1 MEALSRALYAKPSED
16 NTKCNKRPTIPMRR
30 GLSQPNSRGRPSRR
44 SRTAFRGTI
53 LTVVGLGVFLFA
65 FFAREAAAQ
74 LGNFGLQ
81 YVTEIGLPQEDVR
94 VIVARIIRNL
104 FGLLGLVAVAIILYG
119 GFVWMTSGGD
129 ESKITQAKD
138 IIKNAA
144 IGLAIMVLAVSIT
157 QFVISQLI
165 AAGTGGGLFGRP
177 TPPPAFTVALSGAL
191 GAGPIESH
199 FPPRNAPPPDI
210 PRNTNIVVTFKLP
223 IDPASV
229 IEDTN
234 GSGVFGDEGDRVNAA
249 AVKIIPT
256 DAIAPGGI
264 ADTQTGFVSD
274 VAARITSDQ
283 RTLVFDPAGLL
294 GSPSAMVEYVVRLE
308 GGAQG
313 VLDTNGESV
322 FPPGISGG
330 AGYEWR
336 FEVSTFVD
344 LTPPQVEDILPRPC
358 ANGGC
363 PRNTLVQVN
372 FNEPVDPTSVS
383 GVAAI
388 AGGGTTGSD
397 LAPNSF
403 RNITVRAGDPPQF
416 VAGEFRIVN
425 QYRTV
430 EFVTADLCG
439 RNSCGGDVFCLPG
452 GSDLAV
458 TVKAATVGPEPPTS
472 AFPYDG
478 VVDMAANS
486 LDGNRDSVAS
496 GPGGAPY
503 NLESPNSATQGDDVT
518 RNFHTS
524 NLIDLNPPTILS
536 VDPELNEGDVPLDTP
551 VAITWSKLMSFGAL
565 SNATVGLSAVPAAP
579 GGEFWYGVWNLN
591 IDATDSPATSSPP
604 VRSRSEV
611 RHAPFFPSLCAGG
624 ERANATC
631 STDSDCPG
639 GSCARQDYYPG
650 VTSMVRDLY
659 QNCFFPAAGP
669 SATGGTCAASAES
682 PFCCNGIAQP
692 SPCAQGLPSP

>member
-1 MEALSRALYAKPSED
+1 
-16 NTKCNKRPTIPMRR
+16 MRR
-30 GLSQPNSRGRPSRR
+30 GLSQSGLRGWLNRR
-44 SRTAFRGTI
+44 SRRAFRATI
-53 LTVVGLGVFLFA
+53 LTTVGLGVFLFVV
-65 FFAREAAAQ
+65 FARGAAAQ
-74 LGNFGLQ
+74 GLGNFGLQ

-94 VIVARIIRNL
+94 VIIARIIRNL
-104 FGLLGLVAVAIILYG
+104 FGLLGLVAVVIILYG
-119 GFVWMTSGGD
+119 GFVWMTSGGE

-138 IIKNAA
+138 VIKNGV
-144 IGLAIMVLAVSIT
+144 IGLAIMLMAAAIT
-157 QFVISQLI
+157 QFIITQLI
-165 AAGTGGGLFGRP
+165 AASLGGGLFGGGGA
-177 TPPPAFTVALSGAL
+177 PPPAFTVSLSGAL
-191 GAGPIESH
+191 GSGPIESH

-210 PRNTNIVVTFKLP
+210 PRNTNIVVTFKMP

-234 GSGVFGDEGDRVNAA
+234 GNGVFGDVVNQVADRLNPAN
-249 AVKIIPT
+249 VKIIAV
-256 DAIAPGGI
+256 DAIVAGGI
-264 ADTQTGFVSD
+264 GETPAASFATN
-274 VAARITSDQ
+274 VAARITPDH
-283 RTLVFDPAGLL
+283 RTVVFDPEGLL
-294 GSPSAMVEYVVRLE
+294 GSPSAQVAYAVRLE

-313 VLDTNGESV
+313 IVDASGASI
-322 FPPGISGG
+322 FPTDISGG

-363 PRNTLVQVN
+363 PRNTLVQIN

-383 GVAAI
+383 GIATI

-425 QYRTV
+425 QYASV

-452 GSDLAV
+452 GSDLTV

-472 AFPYDG
+472 VFPYDG

-486 LDGNRDSVAS
+486 LDGDRDSVAS
-496 GPGGAPY
+496 GPGGTPY
-503 NLESPNSATQGDDVT
+503 SLENPNSATQGDDVS

-524 NLIDLNPPTILS
+524 NLIDLNPPTIVS
-536 VDPELNEGDVPLDTP
+536 VDPELNEGNVPLDTP

-565 SNATVGLSAVPAAP
+565 SNATVGLDASPPAP

-591 IDATDSPATSSPP
+591 LDATDSPATSSPP
-604 VRSRSEV
+604 VRSRSEIQ
-611 RHAPFFPSLCAGG
+611 HAPFFPSLCAGG

-631 STDSDCPG
+631 STDGDCPG
-639 GSCARQDYYPG
+639 GSCARQDYYTG
-650 VTSMVRDLY
+650 VTSRVRDLY

-692 SPCAQGLPSP
+692 TPCAQGLPAP